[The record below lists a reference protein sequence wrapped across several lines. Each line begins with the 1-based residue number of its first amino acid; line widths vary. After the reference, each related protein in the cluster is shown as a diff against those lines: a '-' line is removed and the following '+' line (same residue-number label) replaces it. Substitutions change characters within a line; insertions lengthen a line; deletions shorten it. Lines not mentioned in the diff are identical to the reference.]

1 MRRRPSRV
9 VTAGRGGALRHHCV
23 FRLKIRTA
31 GRAAFLYRLSSMSP
45 HDTLLPGQKPCTQAK
60 APTTGTAAAK
70 PAAENCREPARAH
83 DLPVEQLPAH
93 LAIIM
98 DGNGRWAQARNLPRE
113 AGHKAGAETVSAVV
127 GECRRLGIRHL
138 TLYTFSSEN
147 WNRPKAE
154 ISALFSLLLKF
165 LRRELPRLEEQGI
178 ALKVMGDLDGLP
190 LAQRTALRHAIKRTA
205 NGPHMVLNLALN
217 YGSRAELVRA
227 MQSFLHDGAR
237 PEDITEASLA
247 QRLYTAGQPDPD
259 LLIRTSGEQRLSN
272 YLLYQC
278 AYSEL
283 YFTQVAWPDFD
294 AAQLRLALEAYAARS
309 RRFGKTQEQI
319 DAH

>member
-1 MRRRPSRV
+1 
-9 VTAGRGGALRHHCV
+9 
-23 FRLKIRTA
+23 
-31 GRAAFLYRLSSMSP
+31 
-45 HDTLLPGQKPCTQAK
+45 
-60 APTTGTAAAK
+60 
-70 PAAENCREPARAH
+70 
-83 DLPVEQLPAH
+83 
-93 LAIIM
+93 M

-113 AGHKAGAETVSAVV
+113 AGHKAGAEAVRAVV
-127 GECRRLGIRHL
+127 TECRRLGIRHL

-154 ISALFSLLLKF
+154 ISALFSLLLEF

-178 ALKVMGDLDGLP
+178 SLRVLGDLDGLP

-205 NGPHMVLNLALN
+205 DGPHMVLNLALN

-227 MQSFLHDGAR
+227 MRSFLHDGAR
-237 PEDITEASLA
+237 PEDITEESLA

-259 LLIRTSGEQRLSN
+259 
-272 YLLYQC
+272 LLYQC